1 MRYTLA
7 QKWTKLVRQEQFR
20 YTSSHPVQAK
30 HVPQAQSHTTN
41 PTTIPLNFIPP
52 PHKFILAIYSCM
64 NSLNVVKTNSTTNG
78 VWEVLLLK
86 RLCGLLLVL
95 TVTFSFAGAHQA
107 AAYSNAPIHWGFKK
121 SKNHEPASAGE
132 EYDKLLAKYGAF
144 YIGDT
149 TKKDIY
155 LTFDN
160 GYENGYTEKVLD
172 VLKEKKVPATFFVT
186 GHYLK
191 DQADL
196 VKRMA
201 KEGHIVGN
209 HSWYHPDLT
218 RVSDERLRK
227 ELDSVREETKKLT
240 GQDVTF
246 LRPPR
251 GIFSERT
258 LALSNNLGYQN
269 VFWSLAFVDW
279 HIDNQRGWEYSYN
292 NIMRQIHP
300 GAILLLHTVSRDNA
314 EALGKA
320 IDDLRA
326 EGYSFRSLDQLM
338 AEKTIREELL
348 LDLD

>member
-1 MRYTLA
+1 MD
-7 QKWTKLVRQEQFR
+7 
-20 YTSSHPVQAK
+20 
-30 HVPQAQSHTTN
+30 
-41 PTTIPLNFIPP
+41 
-52 PHKFILAIYSCM
+52 SCM

-86 RLCGLLLVL
+86 RLLGLLLLL
-95 TVTFSFAGAHQA
+95 TVTFSLVGAHQAA

-191 DQADL
+191 DQSDL

-218 RVSDERLRK
+218 SVSDERLRK
-227 ELDSVREETKKLT
+227 ELDSVREETKRLT
-240 GQDVTF
+240 GQDVTY

-258 LALSNNLGYQN
+258 LGLSRDLGYQN

-279 HIDNQRGWEYSYN
+279 HINNQRGWEYAYN

-320 IDDLRA
+320 IDDLRE
-326 EGYSFRSLDQLM
+326 EGYTFRSLDHLM
-338 AEKTIREELL
+338 AEKSIKEELL
-348 LDLD
+348 FNMN